1 MKKEKDM
8 TERQRK
14 FADEYLI
21 SANAKDAALKAGYK
35 ESSAGNIGVK
45 NLSNPLIREYMN
57 KRLDEVKGEKIA
69 DIKEIMEYL
78 TNVMRREEK
87 EEVVITFKEEKVD
100 YREVEPGNFKQVK
113 EKKETPKI
121 IYVPTKLSYAMKAA
135 ELLGKR
141 YGIFTE
147 DEKEESINRTI
158 KVTLTE

>member
-1 MKKEKDM
+1 M

-57 KRLDEVKGEKIA
+57 KRLEEVRGEKIA

>member
-57 KRLDEVKGEKIA
+57 KRLEEVRGEKIA

-87 EEVVITFKEEKVD
+87 EEDVITFKEEKVD

>member
-1 MKKEKDM
+1 MKKDKEM

-57 KRLDEVKGEKIA
+57 KRLEEVKGEKIA

-141 YGIFTE
+141 YGIFAE

>member
-57 KRLDEVKGEKIA
+57 KRLEEVRGEKIA